1 MPFSYSIEQLQ
12 DLVDPKSY
20 AKLQDLGGT
29 EGLVRGLQTD
39 LDTGLTE
46 EDAVNAEGERRT
58 KYGINILPPPPSKTL
73 LQFMLEAAKDKTL
86 VVLTCASVVSI
97 GIGVYKTI
105 AKSDPISLI
114 DGFAILIAVII
125 VIGVNSINDYKKQ
138 SQFRKLNSAKDAL
151 SVIKVI
157 RDSQTHQIAQHDLV
171 VGDIVIFETGDVIP
185 ADAVLFQ
192 TSGVKTDESSM
203 TGESDAI
210 KKNLAA
216 DPFMLSG
223 TKVIDGMGKGV
234 IIAVGTHSMY
244 GKSMMSLR
252 VDSED
257 TPLQVKLGKLATQI
271 AYFGGLSALVMIV
284 TLYILYFIRPENRDP
299 NNIPK
304 ILDDTVSI
312 FITAVTVVVVS
323 VPEGL
328 PMAVMIALAYGTIRM
343 LKDNNL
349 VRHLAACETM
359 GNATNICSDKTG
371 TLTLNQMT
379 VVKGIIAELAFERD
393 DVPHGITSFFSGD
406 VMKTVL
412 AFIAESININS
423 TAYEGATAS
432 GKIEFI
438 GSKTE
443 VALLEFT
450 KKCGFPYTS
459 DRNRVKVVEV
469 VPFSSERKRMSTIVE
484 ESPDPTCQWM
494 PFTSDPFVQSIAPSP
509 KERYWVYSKG
519 ASEIILGRCS
529 SYLTSNG
536 TIAPLTLEKKREFEA
551 SITGMASG
559 ALRTIGVAA
568 RPIRVKEYVPP
579 DTRSIRSESATAGA
593 GYEYDGGDM
602 ILLAIVGIQ
611 DPVRPEVP
619 QAVASCQ
626 RCGITVRMVTGDN
639 VVTARAIATQCGIL
653 TPGGIVMEG
662 PEFRKLTSDQMNTIV
677 PRLQVLARSSPKDK
691 QTLVAKLKELGE
703 TVAVTGDGTND
714 APALKLSDVGFAMGI
729 AGTEIAKEASDIILM
744 DDNFASIVKAV
755 MWGRSV
761 YDAVRKFLQFQL
773 TVNISAVTTAI
784 VSGIIS
790 TTRGQK
796 PESVLTAVQLLWV
809 NLIMDTFAALGLAT
823 DPPRPSILRRKPH
836 KKTDPLIDQPMWKLI
851 VGQGVYQ
858 IGMCMVL
865 YFMAGEWF
873 GIEVER
879 EGVVDEEAFRRRSA
893 LVFNS
898 FVFAQLFNE
907 LNARVLG
914 NK

>member
-1 MPFSYSIEQLQ
+1 MSFPFAVEQLQ
-12 DLVDPKSY
+12 DLVDPKSI
-20 AKLQDLGGT
+20 AKLQELGGT
-29 EGLVRGLQTD
+29 EALV
-39 LDTGLTE
+39 TGLKTNLE
-46 EDAVNAEGERRT
+46 TGVASSEAENANSERRT

-73 LQFMLEAAKDKTL
+73 FQFMLEAAKDQTL
-86 VVLTCASVVSI
+86 IVLSAAAAVSI
-97 GIGVYKTI
+97 GIGIYKTVV
-105 AKSDPISLI
+105 KNDPISLI
-114 DGFAILIAVII
+114 DGFAIFVAVLI
-125 VIGVNSINDYKKQ
+125 VIGVNSLNDYKKQ
-138 SQFRKLNSAKDAL
+138 EQFRKLNSAKDAL
-151 SVIKVI
+151 SVVKVI
-157 RDSQTHQIAQHDLV
+157 RDSKQTQIAQHDLV
-171 VGDIVIFETGDVIP
+171 AGDIIVFETGDVIP

-192 TSGVKTDESSM
+192 ISGIKTDESSM

-210 KKNLAA
+210 KKTVHS

-234 IIAVGTHSMY
+234 VIAVGAHSMY

-252 VDSED
+252 VESED
-257 TPLQVKLGKLATQI
+257 TPLQVKLGNLATQI
-271 AYFGGLSALVMIV
+271 AKFGGLSALAMVV
-284 TLYILYFIRPENRDP
+284 TLYILYFIHPSHRDP
-299 NNIPK
+299 ANATQIVE
-304 ILDDTVSI
+304 DTVQI

-379 VVKGIIAELAFERD
+379 VVKGVVADFNFERE
-393 DVPHGITSFFSGD
+393 DVPTGINGYFSGD
-406 VMKTVL
+406 VMKSL
-412 AFIAESININS
+412 LRFITESININS

-432 GKIEFI
+432 GKVEFI

-450 KKCGFPYTS
+450 NKLGLGYTA
-459 DRNRVKVVEV
+459 DRQRVKVVEV

-484 ESPDPTCQWM
+484 ESETM
-494 PFTSDPFVQSIAPSP
+494 PFGSDSAIASGP
-509 KERYWVYSKG
+509 RYWVYSKG
-519 ASEIILGRCS
+519 ASEIILGRCG
-529 SYLTSNG
+529 SYVDSNG
-536 TIAPLTLEKKREFEA
+536 KINTLTTEKKREFEA
-551 SITGMASG
+551 TITTMASG
-559 ALRTIGVAA
+559 ALRTIGIAA
-568 RPIRVKEYVPP
+568 RPVAISDYTPV
-579 DTRSIRSESATAGA
+579 DNRSDNET
-593 GYEYDGGDM
+593 YEYDASDM

-619 QAVASCQ
+619 RAVADCQ

-662 PEFRKLTSDQMNTIV
+662 PEFRKLTSEQMNTIV

-691 QTLVAKLKELGE
+691 QILVGKLKDLGE

-755 MWGRSV
+755 MWGRAV

-773 TVNISAVTTAI
+773 TVNIAAVTTAM
-784 VSGIIS
+784 VSGIVS
-790 TTRGQK
+790 TARGQK

-851 VGQGVYQ
+851 IGQALYQ
-858 IGMCMVL
+858 IAMCLVL
-865 YFMAGEWF
+865 YFMAGPWF
-873 GIEVER
+873 GIEVES
-879 EGVVDEEAFRRRSA
+879 EGVVNEEEFRHRSA